1 MKIYNKEIIKN
12 LQHAINKN
20 NFTMVTFKDYSFI
33 TPPYIQIA
41 ELKIQ
46 LNVNAST
53 GEREPIIHINNSDI
67 TSAYIK
73 EWRQTAPGKFFI
85 SDYRNDNKDFIGNTL
100 YHEISYITDNHI
112 KFKALVRL
120 LNEITNYELTEED
133 KNEYIKL
140 YGDIK
145 IDNKYFSII
154 KIYPDDGRHNLESGD
169 SKKLLDN
176 PVSYN
181 NEESSIIENKDIL
194 QEVKIED
201 EEEPLNLDPLF

>member
-100 YHEISYITDNHI
+100 YHEISYITDNNI

-154 KIYPDDGRHNLESGD
+154 KIYPDDGRHNLESVD